1 MSATSLNQPNSYL
14 PGKRNIKPLVIGI
27 LALLLVGFLSGLA
40 VGYQW
45 GKGKNSVNP
54 LAYDQPADGE
64 VPEGD
69 IPEEVTPE
77 EVVPEPNAEP
87 DKAPEQQV
95 KPVFQAE
102 SLPPRPGLGDE
113 VANYASTFLGTP
125 YRPRGQ
131 GNDGFDCS
139 GYIAHVF
146 KNFGIELPP
155 STQFM
160 IKEGEEVSER
170 EAQPGDLIFF
180 TGTPEDSQE
189 VGHAGIIVKNKG
201 NDIKFIHSSSG
212 VRAPYVKYDSLT
224 KPGYRRRFMTIKRIL
239 TESKLTSR
247 HLGAR
252 E

>member
-1 MSATSLNQPNSYL
+1 MSAPSLNQTNSYL
-14 PGKRNIKPLVIGI
+14 PGKRDIKPLVIGI
-27 LALLLVGFLSGLA
+27 LVLLLIGFLSGLA

-45 GKGKNSVNP
+45 GKGKNSAAP
-54 LAYDQPADGE
+54 LAYDPPADPE
-64 VPEGD
+64 VPEAV
-69 IPEEVTPE
+69 IPEPDAGPE
-77 EVVPEPNAEP
+77 K
-87 DKAPEQQV
+87 DSGQKT
-95 KPVFQAE
+95 KPAFQAD
-102 SLPPRPGLGDE
+102 SLPPKPGLGDE

-146 KNFGIELPP
+146 KNFGIDLPP

-160 IKEGEEVSER
+160 IKEGEEVSES

-201 NDIKFIHSSSG
+201 DDIKFIHSSSG

-239 TESKLTSR
+239 TESRLASR
-247 HLGAR
+247 HLR
-252 E
+252 DKE